1 MNSSTLPDWLTTRE
15 DVDFDHT
22 GVEPAARPRS
32 RKSGGQGFIEKTL
45 VGIASLL
52 EEAIFSEQYAR
63 LPGFLQKLDPRVKVV
78 SFLSLLLAVA
88 LARHVEIII
97 ALYFFTLVLAYFSD
111 IPLSF
116 FIKRVWLFIPIFT
129 GVIAFPALFNVVT
142 PGKPLVTLGSLA
154 ITEQGVST
162 AGLLI
167 SRVATSVS
175 FAVLLVLTTR
185 WQSIMRAFR
194 VFYVPQTFIVILEI
208 TYRYIFLFL
217 KTISEMHLAR
227 KSRTIRPLKSGEGRV
242 WVASRLA
249 TLFRKSQHLSEGVY
263 LAMLSRG
270 FNGEAKTL
278 GVFRV
283 GLVDYLWG
291 SFTLGLF
298 VATLWL
304 NYRLV

>member
-1 MNSSTLPDWLTTRE
+1 MNSRALPDWLTKKE
-15 DVDFDHT
+15 EMDLDHT
-22 GVEPAARPRS
+22 DAKPAGKP
-32 RKSGGQGFIEKTL
+32 GFIEKTL

-52 EEAIFSEQYAR
+52 EEAIFSEEYAR

-111 IPLSF
+111 IPLGF

-129 GVIAFPALFNVVT
+129 GVIAFPALFNVVM
-142 PGKPLVTLGSLA
+142 PGKPLINFGSLA
-154 ITEQGVST
+154 ITEQGVRT
-162 AGLLI
+162 AILLI

-185 WQSIMRAFR
+185 WQSIMRALR
-194 VFYVPQTFIVILEI
+194 VFYVPQTFIVILEM

-217 KTISEMHLAR
+217 KTVSDMHLAR
-227 KSRTIRPLKSGEGRV
+227 KSRAIRPPKSREGWAWIALRM
-242 WVASRLA
+242 A
-249 TLFRKSQHLSEGVY
+249 TLFKKSQHLSEEVY

-278 GVFRV
+278 SVFRLRV
-283 GLVDYLWG
+283 MDYVWG
-291 SFTLGLF
+291 CFALGLF
-298 VATLWL
+298 LVTLWL
-304 NYRLV
+304 NYGLV

>member
-1 MNSSTLPDWLTTRE
+1 MNSRTLPDWLTKKE
-15 DVDFDHT
+15 EIDFDHT
-22 GVEPAARPRS
+22 GARSAGKPS
-32 RKSGGQGFIEKTL
+32 FIEKTL
-45 VGIASLL
+45 VGIESLL

-63 LPGFLQKLDPRVKVV
+63 REAFLQKLDPRVKVV
-78 SFLSLLLAVA
+78 SFLALLVAVA

-97 ALYFFTLVLAYFSD
+97 ALYLFTLALAYFSD
-111 IPLSF
+111 IPLGF
-116 FIKRVWLFIPIFT
+116 FLKRVWLFIPIFT

-142 PGKPLVTLGSLA
+142 PGKPLVTVGSLA
-154 ITEQGVST
+154 ITEQGVRT
-162 AGLLI
+162 AVLLI

-185 WQSIMRAFR
+185 WQSIMRALR

-227 KSRTIRPLKSGEGRV
+227 KSRTIRPLKSVEGRA
-242 WVASRLA
+242 WIASRVA

-278 GVFRV
+278 SVFRV
-283 GLVDYLWG
+283 GVVDYLWG
-291 SFTLGLF
+291 SFTIGLF